1 MSGIIFPPD
10 IIFPPKSGCDH
21 DGHLIDTER
30 EPFKTVVNAVNS
42 VLEKNENNKEL
53 EKNGNQKN
61 ENNETLDKMLEK
73 AEAEEDC
80 LHKTLEDNL
89 EEFGKRILDAMRGG
103 GYRIGFDVATQCD
116 L

>member
-1 MSGIIFPPD
+1 MSGIIFPPE
-10 IIFPPKSGCDH
+10 KSGCD
-21 DGHLIDTER
+21 GHKIDTER
-30 EPFKTVVNAVNS
+30 EPFKTVVNAVKS

-89 EEFGKRILDAMRGG
+89 EEFGRILDAMRGG

>member
-1 MSGIIFPPD
+1 MSGIIFPPE
-10 IIFPPKSGCDH
+10 KSGCDH

-30 EPFKTVVNAVNS
+30 EPFKTVMNAVNS
-42 VLEKNENNKEL
+42 VLEKNEDNKEL

-61 ENNETLDKMLEK
+61 ENNEALEK

-89 EEFGKRILDAMRGG
+89 EEFARILDAMRGG

-116 L
+116 F

>member
-1 MSGIIFPPD
+1 MSGIIFPPE
-10 IIFPPKSGCDH
+10 KSGCDH
-21 DGHLIDTER
+21 DGHLIDTQR
-30 EPFKTVVNAVNS
+30 EPFKTVVNAVKS
-42 VLEKNENNKEL
+42 VLEKNENNSEL

-61 ENNETLDKMLEK
+61 EALEK

-89 EEFGKRILDAMRGG
+89 EEFGRILDAMRGG